1 MLWTSAQ
8 YKGCKGSIEP
18 GRSQLN
24 DKGEP
29 KVVADQISSLRKSV
43 SYLFD
48 HGHKEPYRPK
58 GGEGKINP
66 ALVYTM
72 TEVFKGETNK

>member
-1 MLWTSAQ
+1 MR
-8 YKGCKGSIEP
+8 SIKAARALLNLDEVK
-18 GRSQLN
+18 LN

-29 KVVADQISSLRKSV
+29 KVVADQISSLRKSA

-66 ALVYTM
+66 ALVSTM